1 MLRQIQFSVV
11 LLSSLLLFASCQTAQ
26 KYIESGNYDGAIG
39 YCISKLRGKKNKK
52 VEYVQGL
59 EMAFKKATERDMRL
73 VDNLIAAGREENW
86 AKINSIHRN
95 IKSRQDKISPLLP
108 LRSKDGYQASFKFVN
123 IERLEQSS
131 RERAAEYLYDCA
143 EDLIQQG
150 ANGDREAARE
160 AYGKLQELKSK
171 YFQDFR
177 NVDQL
182 MAEASQLGTTYVL
195 FQIGNQSNQVL
206 PGDFNERILAFN
218 TRDLNSRWKEFHFS
232 AQRGVDYHYQVKFNI
247 RSVDISPERVNE
259 RIYTDEKEIEDGWKY
274 VLDDKGNVKKDS
286 LGNDVKA
293 KRYAIVRADIVEVL
307 QTKAV
312 RMIGNLE
319 IYNSTG
325 TNRLDS
331 HEMSTEVLF
340 EHYASTFQGDRRALS
355 EQSRR
360 RIGNR
365 PVPFPQNSEMLA
377 QAADNLKPQIREE
390 LKSSRS
396 FY

>member
-1 MLRQIQFSVV
+1 
-11 LLSSLLLFASCQTAQ
+11 
-26 KYIESGNYDGAIG
+26 
-39 YCISKLRGKKNKK
+39 
-52 VEYVQGL
+52 
-59 EMAFKKATERDMRL
+59 
-73 VDNLIAAGREENW
+73 
-86 AKINSIHRN
+86 
-95 IKSRQDKISPLLP
+95 
-108 LRSKDGYQASFKFVN
+108 
-123 IERLEQSS
+123 
-131 RERAAEYLYDCA
+131 
-143 EDLIQQG
+143 
-150 ANGDREAARE
+150 
-160 AYGKLQELKSK
+160 
-171 YFQDFR
+171 
-177 NVDQL
+177 
-182 MAEASQLGTTYVL
+182 
-195 FQIGNQSNQVL
+195 
-206 PGDFNERILAFN
+206 
-218 TRDLNSRWKEFHFS
+218 
-232 AQRGVDYHYQVKFNI
+232 VDYHYQVKFNI

-274 VLDDKGNVKKDS
+274 VLDDNGNVKKDS

-340 EHYASTFQGDRRALS
+340 ENYASTFQGDRRALS

-365 PVPFPQNSEMLA
+365 PVPFPQNAEMLA

-390 LKSSRS
+390 LKNSRS